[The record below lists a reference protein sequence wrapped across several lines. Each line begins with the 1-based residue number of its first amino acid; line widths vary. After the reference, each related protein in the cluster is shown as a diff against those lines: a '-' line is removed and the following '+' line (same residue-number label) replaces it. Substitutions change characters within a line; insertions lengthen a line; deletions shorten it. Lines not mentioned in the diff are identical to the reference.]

1 MNEAEKKISRLI
13 SYLVDTYK
21 YKPVPVT
28 LELGDVREIYRRN
41 LPDWCKMD
49 GDNVQL
55 KSKHGTPLMKGY
67 DRVVIGDYGAFIE
80 TSLDKMYRQYI
91 RVKPGEE
98 YRMNDPQYKNC
109 KYVWLTATDDSG
121 VKIYFQKH
129 SVDYADY
136 VPGKIYVSP
145 FEVNPVY

>member
-28 LELGDVREIYRRN
+28 LELGDVREVYRRN

-55 KSKHGTPLMKGY
+55 KSKHGTPLINEQSHCEKKT
-67 DRVVIGDYGAFIE
+67 I
-80 TSLDKMYRQYI
+80 
-91 RVKPGEE
+91 
-98 YRMNDPQYKNC
+98 
-109 KYVWLTATDDSG
+109 
-121 VKIYFQKH
+121 
-129 SVDYADY
+129 
-136 VPGKIYVSP
+136 IYVSIK
-145 FEVNPVY
+145 